1 MENGAF
7 PRSRDELYQQYERAL
22 FRIALFELQQEEI
35 EQLEASAPAG
45 PAVDDL
51 ARRRSLKK
59 IARALS
65 RRRRGRTRRWVLPR
79 AATAAACLV
88 LVFAVGL
95 TTVLATSEEARR
107 QVMRL
112 MVSQDVNFT
121 DLSLVPEG
129 VEAAQ
134 IPQGW
139 AGLYFPT

>member
-1 MENGAF
+1 M
-7 PRSRDELYQQYERAL
+7 
-22 FRIALFELQQEEI
+22 
-35 EQLEASAPAG
+35 
-45 PAVDDL
+45 
-51 ARRRSLKK
+51 
-59 IARALS
+59 
-65 RRRRGRTRRWVLPR
+65 LPR